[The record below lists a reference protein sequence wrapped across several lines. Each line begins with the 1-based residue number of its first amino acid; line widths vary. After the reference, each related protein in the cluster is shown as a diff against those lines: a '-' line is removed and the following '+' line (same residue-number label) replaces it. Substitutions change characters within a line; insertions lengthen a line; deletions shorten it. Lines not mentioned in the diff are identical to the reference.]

1 MEQLD
6 AARRRGPRRGEELKS
21 RLDGEILV
29 NGSGRLA
36 RALIEHDLIDEYRL
50 MVFPTVLGSGK
61 RLFEGGGD
69 PLSLELAEA
78 RPVGGDGVVILTYR
92 PVS

>member
-1 MEQLD
+1 VEQLD

-50 MVFPTVLGSGK
+50 MVFPVLLGAGK
-61 RLFEGGGD
+61 RCSPTAAPSGRCECWTAN
-69 PLSLELAEA
+69 PQASA
-78 RPVGGDGVVILTYR
+78 
-92 PVS
+92 